1 MRQSRPTLLV
11 LLFLLV
17 LATLALPGTAQAPPG
32 ADPLAGITVVPDLAA
47 RLARWKPVEMPFDDR
62 NLTTRERELLDKLV
76 EASRALEDVYW
87 RQGDPADIPL
97 YNALRQS
104 KSERDQT
111 VARMLWIHGSRYDL
125 VDENRPFLG
134 TEPMP
139 PGRGLYPPGLT
150 RKEIED
156 YVAAHPQAKGPL
168 LDERTVVV
176 RTGKGL
182 SGVPYHVAYKPYLE
196 RAAKALREAAALADD
211 PAFAKFLRLRA
222 TALLSD
228 D

>member
-134 TEPMP
+134 TAPMP
-139 PGRGLYPPGLT
+139 PGRGLYPEGVI
-150 RKEIED
+150 RKEIDD
-156 YVAAHPQAKGPL
+156 YVAAHPAEKARSWTSTRWWCGVETASRRCPTTSPTSRSWNAPPRPCARRPSS
-168 LDERTVVV
+168 RT
-176 RTGKGL
+176 T
-182 SGVPYHVAYKPYLE
+182 
-196 RAAKALREAAALADD
+196 RA
-211 PAFAKFLRLRA
+211 
-222 TALLSD
+222 
-228 D
+228 